1 MDTDT
6 SLDEI
11 KESMKKIVKN
21 TNSVLKHS
29 MIAFKKTKQK
39 LLFLDNDLMIPSK
52 ETKGW
57 FKKRMI
63 EKISIPDFFDLL
75 FKEAS
80 MNNRLDFTTRSI
92 VFSEEDA
99 VIFGFEANTKIN
111 IIDIFERLPKYFE

>member
-39 LLFLDNDLMIPSK
+39 LLFLDNDLMTPSK